1 MDIALLNTAAIP
13 ATAHAAKPAAARVA
27 KPDKLP
33 AKPKSFV
40 PMVVK
45 LAYRNLF
52 HDRLS
57 FMVTIVGIV
66 FSVVLVA
73 VQSGIYIGSQNKIA
87 AILDQA
93 PADLWIVPLG
103 TKSYD
108 DPSPLSGRE
117 RHMAISTPGVADAED
132 MVVSFARWRKPEGGT
147 NTVLLVGT
155 AGDSPKALPW
165 NIEVGSREALDAPN
179 TVAIDQSYFPDLG
192 IKAVTDQA
200 EINGVTVEVAASTR
214 RIRSFTTLPYVF
226 TSIENAR
233 RLTGVGQDQATYQRV
248 HLADGADIEA
258 VRAEISA
265 RLPDTEV
272 LTQDEFRSRSLA
284 YWLFQTGAGAALIAG
299 AVLGL
304 IVGVVIVAQT
314 LYSSTKDHINEFAT
328 LRALGAG
335 AGYIVKVI
343 LMQAVLS
350 GLIGYTLG
358 ITLSMGVIEAAKDTK
373 LTIVMTP
380 ELAGALFAVTVGMC
394 VFAAISAIIKVVRI
408 DPAVVFSR

>member
-1 MDIALLNTAAIP
+1 MELALQNPARPARP
-13 ATAHAAKPAAARVA
+13 ATRTQARR
-27 KPDKLP
+27 KG
-33 AKPKSFV
+33 KSSV

-57 FMVTIVGIV
+57 FFVTIVGIV

-73 VQSGIYIGSQNKIA
+73 IQTGIYLGSEKKIA
-87 AILDQA
+87 AIIDAA
-93 PADLWIVPLG
+93 PADLWVVPLG

-108 DPSPLSGRE
+108 DPSLLSGRE
-117 RHMAISTPGVADAED
+117 RHMILSTVGVADAED
-132 MVVSFARWRKPEGGT
+132 MVVSFARWRKPKGGT
-147 NTVLLVGT
+147 TAILLVGT
-155 AGDSPKALPW
+155 GAETSYPLPW
-165 NIEVGSREALDAPN
+165 NIVEGSREALEAPN
-179 TVAIDQSYFPDLG
+179 TVAIDKSYFPDLG
-192 IKAVTDQA
+192 IKALGDRA
-200 EINGVTVEVAASTR
+200 EINGISVDIAATTK

-226 TSIENAR
+226 ASIEQAR
-233 RLTGVGQDQATYQRV
+233 QLTGANEAQATYERV
-248 HLADGADIEA
+248 TLAEGADIET
-258 VRAEISA
+258 VRSEITA
-265 RLPDTEV
+265 KLPDTEV
-272 LTQDEFRSRSLA
+272 LTQDEFKKRSQA

-314 LYSSTKDHINEFAT
+314 LYASTKDHINEFAT

-350 GLIGYTLG
+350 GFIGYLLG
-358 ITLSMGVIEAAKDTK
+358 IALAFGVIHLAQDTK
-373 LTIVMTP
+373 LNVIMTP
-380 ELAGALFAVTVGMC
+380 GLALSLCAVTVGMC

>member
-1 MDIALLNTAAIP
+1 MDLALDA
-13 ATAHAAKPAAARVA
+13 
-27 KPDKLP
+27 P
-33 AKPKSFV
+33 AKSPVASTRPRSRKRSI
-40 PMVVK
+40 PMVIK

-57 FMVTIVGIV
+57 FVVTIVGIV

-73 VQSGIYIGSQNKIA
+73 VQSGIYLGSEKKIA
-87 AILDQA
+87 AILDAA

-117 RHMAISTPGVADAED
+117 RHMTLSVPGVAQVED
-132 MVVSFARWRKPEGGT
+132 MVVSFARWRKPAGGT
-147 NTVLLVGT
+147 TTVLLIGSEAVS
-155 AGDSPKALPW
+155 DSPLPW
-165 NIEVGSREALDAPN
+165 NVTEGSREALNAPN
-179 TVAIDQSYFPDLG
+179 TVAIDKSYFPDLG
-192 IKAVTDQA
+192 IKSVNDQA
-200 EINGVTVEVAASTR
+200 EVNGVNVEIAATTTK
-214 RIRSFTTLPYVF
+214 IRSFTTLPFVF
-226 TSIENAR
+226 TNIEEAR
-233 RLTGVGQDQATYQRV
+233 RLTGTGQNQATYERV
-248 HLADGADIEA
+248 LLTEGADRDA
-258 VRAEISA
+258 VKAEIER
-265 RLPDTEV
+265 RLPDAEV
-272 LTQDEFRSRSLA
+272 LTQPEFTKRSQS

-343 LMQAVLS
+343 LFQAVLS

-358 ITLSMGVIEAAKDTK
+358 MALAMTVVKAAEDTK
-373 LTIVMTP
+373 LTVIMTP
-380 ELAGALFAVTVGMC
+380 ELAIALFVITVGMC
-394 VFAAISAIIKVVRI
+394 VFAAISAIVKVVRI
-408 DPAVVFSR
+408 DPAVVFAR

>member
-1 MDIALLNTAAIP
+1 MELAVKAPVGAKSQSTANKRPRSPRRTI
-13 ATAHAAKPAAARVA
+13 
-27 KPDKLP
+27 
-33 AKPKSFV
+33 
-40 PMVVK
+40 PMVAK

-57 FMVTIVGIV
+57 FFVTIVGIV

-73 VQSGIYIGSQNKIA
+73 VQSGIYLGSEKKIA
-87 AILDQA
+87 AIIDAA

-108 DPSPLSGRE
+108 DPSFLSGRE
-117 RHMAISTPGVADAED
+117 RHMALSTPGVEDSED

-147 NTVLLVGT
+147 NTVLLIGT
-155 AGDSPKALPW
+155 ASDSPKALPW
-165 NIEVGSREALDAPN
+165 NIVQGSRQALEAPD

-192 IKAVTDQA
+192 VSKIGDQG
-200 EINGVTVEVAASTR
+200 EMNGVSVRLAAITK
-214 RIRSFTTLPYVF
+214 RIRSFTTLPFVF
-226 TSIENAR
+226 TSIEEAR
-233 RLTGVGQDQATYQRV
+233 RLSGAERNQASYQRV
-248 HLADGADIEA
+248 TLLPDADLEK
-258 VRAEISA
+258 VRTELER
-265 RLPDTEV
+265 RLPDTDI
-272 LTQDEFRSRSLA
+272 LTQDEFRKRSQH

-299 AVLGL
+299 ALLGL
-304 IVGVVIVAQT
+304 IVGIVIVAQT

-350 GLIGYTLG
+350 GLIGYVLG
-358 ITLSMGVIEAAKDTK
+358 MALAMLAIHVAQDTK
-373 LTIVMTP
+373 LTILMTP
-380 ELAGALFAVTVGMC
+380 QLAGGLFAVTIGMC
-394 VFAAISAIIKVVRI
+394 IFAAISAIIKVIRI

>member
-1 MDIALLNTAAIP
+1 MELALNNPAVTARTSAP
-13 ATAHAAKPAAARVA
+13 ARPRRKGKR
-27 KPDKLP
+27 
-33 AKPKSFV
+33 SM

-57 FMVTIVGIV
+57 FFVTIVGIV

-73 VQSGIYIGSQNKIA
+73 IQTGIYLGSEKKIA
-87 AILDQA
+87 AIIDAA
-93 PADLWIVPLG
+93 PADLWVVPLG

-108 DPSPLSGRE
+108 DPSLLSGRE
-117 RHMAISTPGVADAED
+117 RHMILSTPGVANAED
-132 MVVSFARWRKPEGGT
+132 MVVSFARWRKPNGGT
-147 NTVLLVGT
+147 TAILLVGT
-155 AGDSPKALPW
+155 GADSSYALPW
-165 NIEVGSREALDAPN
+165 NIVEGSREALEAPN

-192 IKAVTDQA
+192 IEALGDRA
-200 EINGVTVEVAASTR
+200 EINGISVDIAATTK

-226 TSIENAR
+226 ASIEQAR
-233 RLTGVGQDQATYQRV
+233 QLTGANEAQATYERV
-248 HLADGADIEA
+248 TLAGGADIES
-258 VRAEISA
+258 VRAEITA
-265 RLPDTEV
+265 KLPDTEV
-272 LTQDEFRSRSLA
+272 LTQEEFKKRSQA

-299 AVLGL
+299 AILGL
-304 IVGVVIVAQT
+304 IVGIVIVAQT
-314 LYSSTKDHINEFAT
+314 LYASTKDHINEFAT

-350 GLIGYTLG
+350 GFIGYLLG
-358 ITLSMGVIEAAKDTK
+358 IGLAYGVIHAAQDTK
-373 LTIVMTP
+373 LNVVMTP
-380 ELAGALFAVTVGMC
+380 ELALSLCAVTVGMC

>member
-1 MDIALLNTAAIP
+1 MEIALDTPVKTATP
-13 ATAHAAKPAAARVA
+13 SRPRQRSKRR
-27 KPDKLP
+27 
-33 AKPKSFV
+33 SM

-57 FMVTIVGIV
+57 FAVTIVGIV

-73 VQSGIYIGSQNKIA
+73 VQTGIYLGSEKKIS
-87 AILDQA
+87 AILDAA

-108 DPSPLSGRE
+108 DPSLLSGRE
-117 RHMAISTPGVADAED
+117 RHMALSTPGVENAED
-132 MVVSFARWRKPEGGT
+132 MVVSFAKWRKPEGGQT
-147 NTVLLVGT
+147 TILLVGSEQIS
-155 AGDSPKALPW
+155 DKPLPW
-165 NIEVGSREALDAPN
+165 NIEEGSREALNAPD

-192 IKAVTDQA
+192 IKGVNNHA
-200 EINGVTVEVAASTR
+200 EINGVDIEVAATTR
-214 RIRSFTTLPYVF
+214 RIRSFTTLPFVF
-226 TSIENAR
+226 TSIENSR
-233 RLTGVGQDQATYQRV
+233 RLSGAEQNQATYERV
-248 HLADGADIEA
+248 LLAPGADPQK
-258 VRAEISA
+258 VKTEILA
-265 RLPDTEV
+265 RLPDVEV
-272 LTQDEFRSRSLA
+272 LTQDEFRKRSQS

-304 IVGVVIVAQT
+304 IVGIVIVAQT

-350 GLIGYTLG
+350 GLIGFALG
-358 ITLSMGVIEAAKDTK
+358 FILSLGVIEAAKDTK
-373 LTIVMTP
+373 LTVIMTP
-380 ELAGALFAVTVGMC
+380 QLASTLFAVTIGMC
-394 VFAAISAIIKVVRI
+394 IFAAISAIVKVVRI

>member
-1 MDIALLNTAAIP
+1 MDIALNQ
-13 ATAHAAKPAAARVA
+13 PAAAA
-27 KPDKLP
+27 
-33 AKPKSFV
+33 ATKSTRPRSKKRSV

-57 FMVTIVGIV
+57 FAVTIVGIV

-73 VQSGIYIGSQNKIA
+73 VQTGIYLGSEKKIA
-87 AILDQA
+87 AILDAA

-108 DPSPLSGRE
+108 DPSLLSGRE
-117 RHMAISTPGVADAED
+117 RHMALSTPGVENAED
-132 MVVSFARWRKPEGGT
+132 MVVSFAKWRKPEGGQT
-147 NTVLLVGT
+147 TVLLVGSET
-155 AGDSPKALPW
+155 NSDKPLPPSV
-165 NIEVGSREALDAPN
+165 EAGSREALIAPD

-192 IKAVTDQA
+192 IKAVNNHA
-200 EINGVTVEVAASTR
+200 EINGVDIEVVATTK
-214 RIRSFTTLPYVF
+214 RIRSFTTLPFVY

-233 RLTGVGQDQATYQRV
+233 RLSGAEQNQASYERV
-248 HLADGADIEA
+248 LLTPGADPQQVKAQILE
-258 VRAEISA
+258 
-265 RLPDTEV
+265 RLPDVEV
-272 LTQDEFRSRSLA
+272 LTQQEFTKRSQS

-304 IVGVVIVAQT
+304 IVGIVIVAQT

-350 GLIGYTLG
+350 GLIGYILG
-358 ITLSMGVIEAAKDTK
+358 FALALGVIEAAKDTK
-373 LTIVMTP
+373 LTVIMTP
-380 ELAGALFAVTVGMC
+380 ELAGTLFAVTIGMC
-394 VFAAISAIIKVVRI
+394 VFAAISAIVKVIRI

>member
-1 MDIALLNTAAIP
+1 MELAVNAPTG
-13 ATAHAAKPAAARVA
+13 V
-27 KPDKLP
+27 
-33 AKPKSFV
+33 KSQSRRPRSRKRPL

-57 FMVTIVGIV
+57 FFVTVVGIV

-73 VQSGIYIGSQNKIA
+73 VQSGIYLGSEKKIA
-87 AILDQA
+87 AIIDAA

-108 DPSPLSGRE
+108 DPAFLSGRE
-117 RHMAISTPGVADAED
+117 RHMALSAPGVENSED
-132 MVVSFARWRKPEGGT
+132 MIVSFASWRKPEGGRT
-147 NTVLLVGT
+147 TVLLIGT
-155 AGDSPKALPW
+155 ASDSPKALPW
-165 NIEVGSREALDAPN
+165 NIIEGSREALAAPN
-179 TVAIDQSYFPDLG
+179 TVGIDQSYFPDLG
-192 IKAVTDQA
+192 ISKLGDHA
-200 EINGVTVEVAASTR
+200 ELNGVDVEIAAITK
-214 RIRSFTTLPYVF
+214 RIRSFTTLPFIF
-226 TSIENAR
+226 TTIEEAR
-233 RLTGVGQDQATYQRV
+233 RLSGAEQNQASYQRV
-248 HLADGADIEA
+248 TLLPAADLET
-258 VRAEISA
+258 VRTELKR
-265 RLPDTEV
+265 RLPDTDV
-272 LTQDEFRSRSLA
+272 LTQDEFRKRSQH

-304 IVGVVIVAQT
+304 IVGIVIVAQT

-350 GLIGYTLG
+350 GFIGYCLG
-358 ITLSMGVIEAAKDTK
+358 MVLALLAIRAAQDTK
-373 LTIVMTP
+373 LTIIMTP
-380 ELAGALFAVTVGMC
+380 ELAGSLFAVTIGMC
-394 VFAAISAIIKVVRI
+394 IFAAISAIIKVVRI

>member
-1 MDIALLNTAAIP
+1 MDITLDASAKAIAP
-13 ATAHAAKPAAARVA
+13 STSTQKPRT
-27 KPDKLP
+27 
-33 AKPKSFV
+33 PKRSM

-57 FMVTIVGIV
+57 FFVTIVGIV

-73 VQSGIYIGSQNKIA
+73 VQTGIYLGSEKKIA
-87 AILDQA
+87 AIIDAA

-108 DPSPLSGRE
+108 DPSFLSGRE
-117 RHMAISTPGVADAED
+117 RHMALSVTGVENAED

-147 NTVLLVGT
+147 TTILLIGT
-155 AGDSPKALPW
+155 DGESPRALPW
-165 NIEVGSREALDAPN
+165 NIVEGSRKAMEAPN
-179 TVAIDQSYFPDLG
+179 SVAIDQSYFPDLG
-192 IKAVTDQA
+192 VSAVGDRA
-200 EINGVTVEVAASTR
+200 EINGVTVELVASTK
-214 RIRSFTTLPYVF
+214 RIRSFTTLPFVF
-226 TSIENAR
+226 MSIEDAR
-233 RLTGVGQDQATYQRV
+233 RLSGAEHNQATYQRV
-248 HLADGADIEA
+248 TLLPGANLDA
-258 VRAEISA
+258 VRAEIER

-272 LTQDEFRSRSLA
+272 LTQDQFRKRSQS

-304 IVGVVIVAQT
+304 IVGIVIVAQT

-343 LMQAVLS
+343 LMQAILS
-350 GLIGYTLG
+350 GLIGYILG
-358 ITLSMGVIEAAKDTK
+358 MALALLAIWAAQDTK

-380 ELAGALFAVTVGMC
+380 QLAGTLFAVTIGMC
-394 VFAAISAIIKVVRI
+394 IFAAISAIIKVVRI

>member
-1 MDIALLNTAAIP
+1 MDIALDTAVSA
-13 ATAHAAKPAAARVA
+13 
-27 KPDKLP
+27 P
-33 AKPKSFV
+33 AKPKASARPRKASGKRTI

-57 FMVTIVGIV
+57 FAVTIVGIV

-73 VQSGIYIGSQNKIA
+73 VQCGIYLGSEKKIA
-87 AILDQA
+87 SIIDAA

-108 DPSPLSGRE
+108 DPSLLSGRE
-117 RHMAISTPGVADAED
+117 RHMALSTPGVENAED
-132 MVVSFARWRKPEGGT
+132 MVVSFGKWRKPEGGMT
-147 NTVLLVGT
+147 TILLVGSEPVSD
-155 AGDSPKALPW
+155 APLPW
-165 NIEVGSREALDAPN
+165 NVAEGSRDALQAADP
-179 TVAIDQSYFPDLG
+179 VAIDKSYFPELG
-192 IKAVTDQA
+192 IKSVNTHA
-200 EINGVTVEVAASTR
+200 EINGVNVEVAATTT
-214 RIRSFTTLPYVF
+214 RIRSFTTLPFVF

-233 RLTGVGQDQATYQRV
+233 RLTGAEQNQATYERV
-248 HLADGADIEA
+248 LLSPGADLEG
-258 VRAEISA
+258 VRSEISA
-265 RLPDTEV
+265 RLPDAEV
-272 LTQDEFRSRSLA
+272 LTQTEFRKRSQS

-304 IVGVVIVAQT
+304 IVGIVIVAQT

-343 LMQAVLS
+343 LMQAILS
-350 GLIGYTLG
+350 GLIGFALG
-358 ITLSMGVIEAAKDTK
+358 FLLSLGVIHAAQDTK
-373 LTIVMTP
+373 LTVIMTP
-380 ELAGALFAVTVGMC
+380 ELAASLFAITIGMC
-394 VFAAISAIIKVVRI
+394 IFAAISAIVKVVRI

>member
-1 MDIALLNTAAIP
+1 MELAVKAPVGTKSQSTANKRPRSPRRTI
-13 ATAHAAKPAAARVA
+13 
-27 KPDKLP
+27 
-33 AKPKSFV
+33 
-40 PMVVK
+40 PMVAK

-57 FMVTIVGIV
+57 FFVTIVGIV

-73 VQSGIYIGSQNKIA
+73 VQSGIYLGSEKKIA
-87 AILDQA
+87 AIIDAA

-108 DPSPLSGRE
+108 DPSFLSGRE
-117 RHMAISTPGVADAED
+117 RHMALSTPGVEDSED

-147 NTVLLVGT
+147 NTVLLIGT
-155 AGDSPKALPW
+155 ASDSPKALPW
-165 NIEVGSREALDAPN
+165 NIVQGSRQALEAPD

-192 IKAVTDQA
+192 VSKIGDQG
-200 EINGVTVEVAASTR
+200 EMNGVSVRLAAITK
-214 RIRSFTTLPYVF
+214 RIRSFTTLPFVF
-226 TSIENAR
+226 TSIEEAR
-233 RLTGVGQDQATYQRV
+233 RLSGAEQNQASYQRV
-248 HLADGADIEA
+248 TLLPDADLEK
-258 VRAEISA
+258 VRTELER
-265 RLPDTEV
+265 RLPDTDI
-272 LTQDEFRSRSLA
+272 LTQDEFRKRSQH

-299 AVLGL
+299 ALLGL
-304 IVGVVIVAQT
+304 IVGIVIVAQT

-350 GLIGYTLG
+350 GLIGYVLG
-358 ITLSMGVIEAAKDTK
+358 MALAMLAIHVAQDTK
-373 LTIVMTP
+373 LTILMTP
-380 ELAGALFAVTVGMC
+380 QLAGGLFAVTIGMC
-394 VFAAISAIIKVVRI
+394 IFAAISAIIKVIRI

>member
-1 MDIALLNTAAIP
+1 M
-13 ATAHAAKPAAARVA
+13 
-27 KPDKLP
+27 
-33 AKPKSFV
+33 
-40 PMVVK
+40 PMVAK

-57 FMVTIVGIV
+57 FVVTIIGIV

-73 VQSGIYIGSQNKIA
+73 VQSGIYLGSEKKIA
-87 AILDQA
+87 AIIDAA

-108 DPSPLSGRE
+108 DPSFLSGRE
-117 RHMAISTPGVADAED
+117 RHMALSAPGVQNSED

-147 NTVLLVGT
+147 NTILLIGT

-165 NIEVGSREALDAPN
+165 NIIEGSREALEAPG

-192 IKAVTDQA
+192 VSRIGQTA
-200 EINGVTVEVAASTR
+200 EINGASVRLAAVTK
-214 RIRSFTTLPYVF
+214 RIRSFTTLPFVF
-226 TSIENAR
+226 TSIEEAR
-233 RLTGVGQDQATYQRV
+233 RLSGAEQNQASYQRV
-248 HLADGADIEA
+248 SLLPNADPET
-258 VRAEISA
+258 VRAELER
-265 RLPDTEV
+265 RLPDTDV
-272 LTQDEFRSRSLA
+272 LTQDEFCKRSQH

-299 AVLGL
+299 ALLGL
-304 IVGVVIVAQT
+304 IVGIVIVAQT

-350 GLIGYTLG
+350 GFIGYVLG
-358 ITLSMGVIEAAKDTK
+358 MSLAMLAIRAAQDSK
-373 LTIVMTP
+373 LTILMTP
-380 ELAGALFAVTVGMC
+380 QLAGGLFAVTIGMC
-394 VFAAISAIIKVVRI
+394 IFAAISAIIKVVRI

>member
-1 MDIALLNTAAIP
+1 MDIALGD
-13 ATAHAAKPAAARVA
+13 ATT
-27 KPDKLP
+27 
-33 AKPKSFV
+33 PKATKSTRPRSPRRNI
-40 PMVVK
+40 PMVLK

-57 FMVTIVGIV
+57 FFVTIVGIV

-73 VQSGIYIGSQNKIA
+73 IQSGIYLGSEKKIA
-87 AILDQA
+87 AILDAA
-93 PADLWIVPLG
+93 PADIWIVPLG

-117 RHMAISTPGVADAED
+117 RHMALSTPGVANAED
-132 MVVSFARWRKPEGGT
+132 MVVSFARWRKPAGGT
-147 NTVLLVGT
+147 TTVLLIGSE
-155 AGDSPKALPW
+155 ANSDAPLPW
-165 NIEVGSREALDAPN
+165 NIVEGSRAALQAPN

-192 IKAVTDQA
+192 ITAVNDQA
-200 EINGVTVEVAASTR
+200 EINGVTVEIAATTK
-214 RIRSFTTLPYVF
+214 RIRSFTTLPFVF
-226 TSIENAR
+226 TSIEEAR
-233 RLTGVGQDQATYQRV
+233 RLTGTSQNQASYQRV
-248 HLADGADIEA
+248 LLAPGADLEA
-258 VRAEISA
+258 VRTELSN
-265 RLPDTEV
+265 RLPDAEI
-272 LTQDEFRSRSLA
+272 LTQQEFTKRSQG

-304 IVGVVIVAQT
+304 IVGIVIVAQT

-343 LMQAVLS
+343 LFQAVLS

-358 ITLSMGVIEAAKDTK
+358 ISLALLAIWAAQDTK
-373 LTIVMTP
+373 LNVIMTP
-380 ELAGALFAVTVGMC
+380 ELAGALFVITIGMC
-394 VFAAISAIIKVVRI
+394 IFAAISAIIKVVRI

>member
-1 MDIALLNTAAIP
+1 MQTAASA
-13 ATAHAAKPAAARVA
+13 ATAGSVSQTRSKPRSTARRPSKAASA
-27 KPDKLP
+27 
-33 AKPKSFV
+33 V

-73 VQSGIYIGSQNKIA
+73 IQTGIYLGSERKIS
-87 AILDQA
+87 AIIDAA
-93 PADLWIVPLG
+93 PADLWVVPLG

-108 DPSPLSGRE
+108 DPSLLTGRE
-117 RHMAISTPGVADAED
+117 RHMIMSTPGVARAED
-132 MVVSFARWRKPEGGT
+132 MVVSFARWRKPAGGT
-147 NTVLLVGT
+147 TAILLVGSG
-155 AGDSPKALPW
+155 ADSSYPLPW
-165 NIEVGSREALDAPN
+165 NIQEGSRDALEAPN
-179 TVAIDQSYFPDLG
+179 TVGIDQSYFPDLG
-192 IKAVTDQA
+192 INALGDVA
-200 EINGVTVEVAASTR
+200 EINGMAVEIAATTK

-226 TSIENAR
+226 ASIEEAR
-233 RLTGVGQDQATYQRV
+233 QLTGANESQATYERV
-248 HLADGADIEA
+248 TLEDGADLET
-258 VRAEISA
+258 VRAEITA

-272 LTQDEFRSRSLA
+272 LTNDEFKKRSRA

-304 IVGVVIVAQT
+304 IVGIVIVAQT
-314 LYSSTKDHINEFAT
+314 LYASTKDHINEFAT

-350 GLIGYTLG
+350 GVIGYLLG
-358 ITLSMGVIEAAKDTK
+358 IMLAFGVIHAAQDSK
-373 LTIVMTP
+373 LNVIMTP
-380 ELAGALFAVTVGMC
+380 ELALSLFAVTVGMC